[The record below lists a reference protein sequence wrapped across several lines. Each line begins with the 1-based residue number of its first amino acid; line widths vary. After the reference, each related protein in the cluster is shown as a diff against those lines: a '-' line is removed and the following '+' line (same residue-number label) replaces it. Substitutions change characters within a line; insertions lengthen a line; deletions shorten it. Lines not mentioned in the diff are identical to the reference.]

1 MNNQDWKNILKK
13 CEEYDNWIKANVDK
27 TKPLEEQTEEV
38 QQKFDA
44 LLGCIQEL
52 ELYPIS
58 VEKYNELQSSGLSD
72 TVFVL
77 EYARAMW
84 LKKLKEEARRV

>member
-13 CEEYDNWIKANVDK
+13 CEEYDNWIEANVDK
-27 TKPLEEQTEEV
+27 TKPFEEQTEEV

-44 LLGCIQEL
+44 LLDCIQEL